1 MSRGLSALRALPATE
16 EQTAEALARGQRSA
30 PSDKASSPGAGENLR
45 STP

>member
-1 MSRGLSALRALPATE
+1 MSPGLSALHALPATE

-30 PSDKASSPGAGENLR
+30 PSDKATSLGGGEILR